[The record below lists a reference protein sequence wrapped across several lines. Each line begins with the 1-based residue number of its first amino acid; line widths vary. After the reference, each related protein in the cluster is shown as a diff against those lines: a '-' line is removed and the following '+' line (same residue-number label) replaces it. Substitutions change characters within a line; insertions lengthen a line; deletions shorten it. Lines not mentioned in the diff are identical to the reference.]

1 MNQDRPSVIADALDR
16 LSKMPPKDAAGYSR
30 VEFEAYDYYTPQPH
44 TDADAFILRRCL
56 HINPDSECIRIL
68 KAVVPGLV
76 NNGPNA
82 RLLINEK
89 LLPAWNAWSIRHKSK
104 RLRREDIV
112 MMISVGGKERSLKDF
127 EVLLNAA
134 DERFKVY
141 RSLFGANARC

>member
-1 MNQDRPSVIADALDR
+1 MIADALDQ
-16 LSKMPPKDAAGYSR
+16 LYKMPAKEAAAYSR
-30 VEFEAYDYYTPQPH
+30 VEFEAYDYYTPQPR
-44 TDADAFILRRCL
+44 TDADAFVLRRCL

-89 LLPAWNAWSIRHKSK
+89 LLPSWNASSVRHRSK

-134 DERFKVY
+134 DERLKVHQ
-141 RSLFGANARC
+141 SLFGADTRR

>member
-1 MNQDRPSVIADALDR
+1 MIADALDR
-16 LSKMPPKDAAGYSR
+16 ISKMPPKEAAAYSR

-44 TDADAFILRRCL
+44 TDADAFVLRRCL

-68 KAVVPGLV
+68 RAVVPGLA

-89 LLPAWNAWSIRHKSK
+89 LLPAWNAWSVRHKSK
-104 RLRREDIV
+104 RLRREDIA

-141 RSLFGANARC
+141 QSLFEANARR